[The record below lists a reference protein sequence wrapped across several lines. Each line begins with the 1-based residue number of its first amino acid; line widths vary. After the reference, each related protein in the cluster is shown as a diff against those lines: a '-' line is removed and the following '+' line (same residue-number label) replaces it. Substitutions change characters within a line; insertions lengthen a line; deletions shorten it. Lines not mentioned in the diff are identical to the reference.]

1 MLHRA
6 MRVSGLGLMLLLV
19 AAVPNIRAQEAEV
32 SAAVHATLEAWA
44 AGDFETFVG
53 FYHPDARGFFLDGRP
68 LIDGFSVDALQ
79 VMADAGFQANVEVQD
94 LDVQMHGGTAMSVG
108 YLVGSLTLPGGM
120 SLSGTWRY
128 SESRVETPDGWLIVQ
143 FHISQQSGGD

>member
-1 MLHRA
+1 

-108 YLVGSLTLPGGM
+108 YLVG
-120 SLSGTWRY
+120 
-128 SESRVETPDGWLIVQ
+128 
-143 FHISQQSGGD
+143 

>member
-1 MLHRA
+1 
-6 MRVSGLGLMLLLV
+6 
-19 AAVPNIRAQEAEV
+19 
-32 SAAVHATLEAWA
+32 
-44 AGDFETFVG
+44 
-53 FYHPDARGFFLDGRP
+53 
-68 LIDGFSVDALQ
+68 
-79 VMADAGFQANVEVQD
+79 MADAGFQANVEVQD